1 MTERRALPRGI
12 RIAQLIWI
20 AGFLVGTT
28 THIADLVFGGSDVYS
43 GYPDA
48 VRLFWVSLTVLD
60 PLAVVLIALRS
71 RAGVPL
77 GVLIMIADVTVNL
90 SVAATV
96 GGLSLFGLVNQSLFC
111 AFVLITARPL
121 WRAFSTRTAPA
132 PHG

>member
-28 THIADLVFGGSDVYS
+28 THIADLVFGGSDAYF

-111 AFVLITARPL
+111 AFVLIAARPL

-132 PHG
+132 PRG